1 MAMGAN
7 TVSNLWFAAP
17 SLNHRWGIVAYRFS
31 ENSGQITGGFGFRL
45 ASGLLDALIDQ
56 CGNSFL
62 VFAVDG
68 GASAKDFR
76 SQVGDSFIITEDGHE
91 QITHH
96 SKAIEDLIIN

>member
-1 MAMGAN
+1 M
-7 TVSNLWFAAP
+7 
-17 SLNHRWGIVAYRFS
+17 
-31 ENSGQITGGFGFRL
+31 
-45 ASGLLDALIDQ
+45 
-56 CGNSFL
+56 

-96 SKAIEDLIIN
+96 SKAIEDLIIK